1 MGSREPYI
9 DDQPEIEMIWN
20 ICEKLAE
27 LARDKCRRTY
37 KTDLTEIY
45 MYLVNRAYEA
55 GYTDRLCSLFD
66 SARRRHETVFPKECR
81 KAFEMVGDTGE
92 IDTDICGTNIS
103 AEAYVIEPH
112 EM

>member
-1 MGSREPYI
+1 MLHCDYNYLLALNKQI

-66 SARRRHETVFPKECR
+66 SARRRHETVFPKECW
-81 KAFEMVGDTGE
+81 KAFEMGE
-92 IDTDICGTNIS
+92 TL
-103 AEAYVIEPH
+103 VK
-112 EM
+112 

>member
-9 DDQPEIEMIWN
+9 DDQPGIEVIWN
-20 ICEKLAE
+20 ICEKRAE
-27 LARDKCRRTY
+27 LAREKFRRTY

-81 KAFEMVGDTGE
+81 KAFEMGR
-92 IDTDICGTNIS
+92 
-103 AEAYVIEPH
+103 H
-112 EM
+112 W